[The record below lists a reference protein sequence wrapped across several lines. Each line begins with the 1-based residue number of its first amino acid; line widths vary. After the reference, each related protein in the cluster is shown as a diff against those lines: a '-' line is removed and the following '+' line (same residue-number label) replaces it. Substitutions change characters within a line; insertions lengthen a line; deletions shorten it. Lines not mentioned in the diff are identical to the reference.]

1 MNRIVET
8 KDRAEWLKLRDGGIG
23 SSEVPTLLGLNPFE
37 TPYALWRRKRG
48 LDGPQEESE
57 AMLMGHLLEDAV
69 AKRWE
74 RETGFKVIP
83 GTEADFLF
91 IDPERPFMR
100 VSPDRLYKEG
110 EAMRILECK
119 TTGRAVEPDDIPLH
133 WFVQVQYQMGVA
145 GIEKAS
151 IAWLVNGRKFGS
163 LDMDLVPDYFATL
176 SQTVARF
183 WEENVVGGKEPE
195 PMDVQDVQ
203 AKFAQSCKD
212 KIVEATPD
220 ILEAYTRLK
229 DINGKIAGLEAE
241 AKAESDKLKMFMLDA
256 EIIEYE
262 GQKLCTWKS
271 AKDTASFDAKRF
283 CKEHPDMAKEYMV
296 AKAGT
301 RRFLLK

>member
-1 MNRIVET
+1 MSMTI
-8 KDRAEWLKLRDGGIG
+8 RAKSHEEWLELRRKGIG
-23 SSEVPTLLGLNPFE
+23 SSEVATILGLNPFD
-37 TPYALWRRKRG
+37 TPYLLWRRKRG
-48 LDGPQEESE
+48 ELAEEPESE
-57 AMLMGHLLEDAV
+57 AMLMGHMLEDVV
-69 AKRWE
+69 AKRWQ
-74 RETGFKVIP
+74 RETGLEILP
-83 GTEADFLF
+83 GSEEEILF
-91 IDPERPFMR
+91 VDEERPFMR

-119 TTGRAVEPDDIPLH
+119 TTGLAVEPDDIPLH

-163 LDMDLVPDYFATL
+163 LEMDLVPDYFATL
-176 SQTVARF
+176 SETVARF

-195 PMDVQDVQ
+195 PMYVQDVQ

-212 KIVEATPD
+212 KIVEATPN

-256 EIIEYE
+256 ETLEYE

-296 AKAGT
+296 SKAGT